1 MRAKEEND
9 QLFQNLMKLNSIF
22 IWKGHQLELTGESI
36 QVSNE
41 LAFKELIE
49 NTTSDFHKFIHLT
62 SAK

>member
-41 LAFKELIE
+41 LAFKELKE
-49 NTTSDFHKFIHLT
+49 NTTCDFHKFIHLT

>member
-36 QVSNE
+36 QVTNE
-41 LAFKELIE
+41 LAFKELKE
-49 NTTSDFHKFIHLT
+49 KTSIIKSIP
-62 SAK
+62 

>member
-36 QVSNE
+36 NVTNE
-41 LAFKELIE
+41 LAFKVLKE

-62 SAK
+62 STK

>member
-36 QVSNE
+36 NVTNE
-41 LAFKELIE
+41 LAFKELKE
-49 NTTSDFHKFIHLT
+49 KTSIIKSIGNF
-62 SAK
+62 